1 MKRGQAPSLFH
12 GTNPCA
18 RNVPTKPTTPIAL
31 PVAVVAAVYKTDRAA
46 PHQKSGA
53 RPSRT
58 SKRGALFAPCPSV
71 SSPLPGDLRDRD
83 PSPPQISPRTQGSVP
98 PPGQLDLEK
107 RGSPLPVEFPRRYS
121 TRVRHP
127 WFPTYV
133 IFVLSLFR
141 ALLRFWSGSANCLFD
156 GLIRFGCCYFK
167 LLLPM
172 FLMVIL
178 MILFFIDFYL

>member
-53 RPSRT
+53 RPTRT
-58 SKRGALFAPCPSV
+58 SKQRTLFAPCPSV
-71 SSPLPGDLRDRD
+71 SSPLPGYLRDRD
-83 PSPPQISPRTQGSVP
+83 PSPPVPPPQISPRTQGSVP
-98 PPGQLDLEK
+98 LPGQLDLEK
-107 RGSPLPVEFPRRYS
+107 RGPPLPVEFPRRYS

-127 WFPTYV
+127 LVPHVCDLRAFP
-133 IFVLSLFR
+133 
-141 ALLRFWSGSANCLFD
+141 
-156 GLIRFGCCYFK
+156 
-167 LLLPM
+167 
-172 FLMVIL
+172 IL
-178 MILFFIDFYL
+178 CFA